1 MRRGGQAQVSDEQRI
16 QLDEWRAAGLD
27 GTFEAALAT
36 LDEIVA
42 FLETGRHG
50 LDETVAAYEL
60 GVAMASRCQQLLSA
74 AELRISQ
81 ITVDTELARRSL
93 AVPIEDED
101 EDDDDSDESTAEAP
115 F

>member
-1 MRRGGQAQVSDEQRI
+1 MMDEHQTR
-16 QLDEWRAAGLD
+16 LDGWRTAGLE
-27 GTFEAALAT
+27 GTFEESLGA

-50 LDETVAAYEL
+50 LDDTVGAYEL
-60 GVAMASRCQQLLSA
+60 GVEVAHRCQELLSG

-81 ITVDTELARRSL
+81 ITVDAELARRSL
-93 AVPIEDED
+93 PAEPADGDDLDIEV
-101 EDDDDSDESTAEAP
+101 DDDTVDEAP

>member
-1 MRRGGQAQVSDEQRI
+1 MKDEHQKR
-16 QLDEWRAAGLD
+16 LEGWRTAGL
-27 GTFEAALAT
+27 GGSFESGLET

-50 LDETVAAYEL
+50 LDDTVGAYEL
-60 GVAMASRCQQLLSA
+60 GVSVAHRCQELLSG

-81 ITVDTELARRSL
+81 ITVDAELARRSL
-93 AVPIEDED
+93 PAEA
-101 EDDDDSDESTAEAP
+101 EDDDVLTIDDDTVDEAP

>member
-1 MRRGGQAQVSDEQRI
+1 MRDSTQVTDDHQARLAGWRI
-16 QLDEWRAAGLD
+16 VGLE
-27 GTFEAALAT
+27 GSFEASLDT

-50 LDETVAAYEL
+50 LDDTVAAYEI
-60 GVAMASRCQQLLSA
+60 GVLVAQRCQELLSG

-81 ITVDTELARRSL
+81 ITVDAELARRSL
-93 AVPIEDED
+93 PEGNDLPEA
-101 EDDDDSDESTAEAP
+101 DDQEPDASAEAP

>member
-1 MRRGGQAQVSDEQRI
+1 MHREGQLAVTDEHRTDMEQ
-16 QLDEWRAAGLD
+16 WRSTGLE

-60 GVAMASRCQQLLSA
+60 GVSVAARCQGLLA
-74 AELRISQ
+74 GAELRVSQ
-81 ITVDTELARRSL
+81 ITVDTEFARRSL
-93 AVPIEDED
+93 PGSDNDED
-101 EDDDDSDESTAEAP
+101 GDGDQTTDEAP

>member
-1 MRRGGQAQVSDEQRI
+1 MTNDHQVRLSS
-16 QLDEWRAAGLD
+16 WRTAGLE
-27 GTFEAALAT
+27 GSFESSLET

-50 LDETVAAYEL
+50 LDDTVAAYEI
-60 GVAMASRCQQLLSA
+60 GVSVAQRCQELLSG

-81 ITVDTELARRSL
+81 ITVDAELARRTL
-93 AVPIEDED
+93 PEGDDLEDPDDED
-101 EDDDDSDESTAEAP
+101 PELTSEAP

>member
-1 MRRGGQAQVSDEQRI
+1 MTDEHQAR
-16 QLDEWRAAGLD
+16 LDGWRLAGLE
-27 GTFEAALAT
+27 GTFEASLAT

-50 LDETVAAYEL
+50 LDDTVDAYGL
-60 GVAMASRCQQLLSA
+60 GVAVAHRCQELLSG

-81 ITVDTELARRSL
+81 ITVDAELARSSL
-93 AVPIEDED
+93 PAEA
-101 EDDDDSDESTAEAP
+101 EDDDDLAIDDDTVDEAP